1 MARISPDTQSS
12 RVVDLLRSLKGA
24 FSLKQSPKSV
34 VQVLLGEMVA
44 AKSASVDETVDSG
57 LVWKWVVLHE
67 IVVEVF
73 RHDDVLARS

>member
-1 MARISPDTQSS
+1 
-12 RVVDLLRSLKGA
+12 
-24 FSLKQSPKSV
+24 
-34 VQVLLGEMVA
+34 MVA